1 MSKANDDIDVLV
13 IRDGRIQQINVN
25 EIVIGDIIQM
35 DTGDKIPCDGVLL
48 KCDMLE
54 VDESDLTGE
63 SNEIVKSLK
72 NDHFALSGCR
82 VTAGTGVFVAI
93 AVGETSQ
100 WGVIQ
105 AHFEEDQDQTPLQEK
120 LDVMAEQI
128 GHVGTASAV
137 ATFIAMMVIKIFIK
151 PAHLD
156 DVSVFHHA
164 LHGFIIGV
172 MIVAVAVPEGV
183 PFSVTIALSYSTKKM
198 LADNNLIRI
207 LAACETMG
215 NATNICSDKTGTLT
229 ENRMTVVKGV
239 FANVLQ
245 KDTSPEH
252 HQVID
257 PSVTPRAKEIILQ
270 AIATCSTT
278 NIIDSEDALK
288 PEIVGNKIEASLL
301 LLASSNFFVND
312 DFNKR
317 RAKADFGNVGGSRL
331 FPFSSHKKRMSGH
344 CRYHSYHS
352 YSCFELM
359 LVVVLE

>member
-1 MSKANDDIDVLV
+1 M
-13 IRDGRIQQINVN
+13 N

-63 SNEIVKSLK
+63 SDEIVKSLK
-72 NDHFALSGCR
+72 NDPFVLSGCR

-164 LHGFIIGV
+164 
-172 MIVAVAVPEGV
+172 
-183 PFSVTIALSYSTKKM
+183 
-198 LADNNLIRI
+198 
-207 LAACETMG
+207 
-215 NATNICSDKTGTLT
+215 
-229 ENRMTVVKGV
+229 
-239 FANVLQ
+239 
-245 KDTSPEH
+245 
-252 HQVID
+252 
-257 PSVTPRAKEIILQ
+257 
-270 AIATCSTT
+270 
-278 NIIDSEDALK
+278 
-288 PEIVGNKIEASLL
+288 
-301 LLASSNFFVND
+301 
-312 DFNKR
+312 
-317 RAKADFGNVGGSRL
+317 
-331 FPFSSHKKRMSGH
+331 
-344 CRYHSYHS
+344 
-352 YSCFELM
+352 
-359 LVVVLE
+359 